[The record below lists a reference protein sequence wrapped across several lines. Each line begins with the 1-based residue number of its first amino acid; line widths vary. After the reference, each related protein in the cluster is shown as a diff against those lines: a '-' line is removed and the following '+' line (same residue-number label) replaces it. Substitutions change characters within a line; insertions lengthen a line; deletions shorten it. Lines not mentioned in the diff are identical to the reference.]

1 MEQPA
6 GAMTAFGQRLFA
18 LTRARFGE
26 GSSSSSSLQRST
38 NAAAG
43 VGAAVS
49 RKLRA
54 LLTPASSLRQ
64 TLLAAGTSGG
74 DEAGGEHDESYLL
87 YDTHSLLL
95 LDRSEAREHLSLEN
109 AVLSYFSEEFC
120 VIFIQIEFC
129 IFFNRSISRE
139 RQTANSYDSDS
150 AGSIEYRI
158 NI

>member
-26 GSSSSSSLQRST
+26 GSSSSSLQRST

-74 DEAGGEHDESYLL
+74 DEGGGEHDESYLL

-109 AVLSYFSEEFC
+109 AVLS
-120 VIFIQIEFC
+120 
-129 IFFNRSISRE
+129 
-139 RQTANSYDSDS
+139 
-150 AGSIEYRI
+150 
-158 NI
+158 